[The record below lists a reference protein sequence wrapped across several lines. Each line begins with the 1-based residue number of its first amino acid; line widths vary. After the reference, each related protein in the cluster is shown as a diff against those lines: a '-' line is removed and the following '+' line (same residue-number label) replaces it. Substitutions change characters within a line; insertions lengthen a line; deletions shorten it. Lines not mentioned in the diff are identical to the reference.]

1 MNILDEIVAY
11 KRAEVEKAKAQKSI
25 AELEQLPLF
34 AEPSFSLKRFLLDEK
49 KTGIIAEFKRRSPSK
64 GIINDTCKVS
74 EVTRTY
80 AGNGASGL
88 SILTDG
94 PSFGGSIDDMITARF
109 NDVPILRKE
118 FIIDEYQIVEAK
130 AYGADV
136 ILLIAAILTPQ
147 QVHDFSMKAHEL
159 GLEVILEIHDESE
172 LGHIQE
178 RTDIVGVNNRNL
190 KTFEVDIEQS
200 VRLSHH
206 IPEGKIK
213 ISESGIH
220 SIKDILYL
228 KNNGFNG
235 FLIGENFMKE
245 KDPGLA
251 FMKFA
256 SDLKDAQI

>member
-1 MNILDEIVAY
+1 MNILDKIVAY
-11 KRAEVEKAKAQKSI
+11 KREEVEQAKKQKPI

-34 AEPSFSLKRFLLDEK
+34 DEPSFSLKRFLLDEK
-49 KTGIIAEFKRRSPSK
+49 KTGIIAEFKRQSPSK
-64 GIINDTCKVS
+64 GVINDSCKVS
-74 EVTRTY
+74 QVTRTY

-88 SILTDG
+88 SILTDS

-118 FIIDEYQIVEAK
+118 FIIDEYQIVESK

-147 QVHDFSMKAHEL
+147 QVHDFTMKAHEL
-159 GLEVILEIHDESE
+159 GLEVILEIHDDSE

-190 KTFEVDIEQS
+190 KTFEVDLEQS

-206 IPEGKIK
+206 IPAGKIK
-213 ISESGIH
+213 IAESGIH
-220 SIKDILYL
+220 SVKDVLYL
-228 KNNGFNG
+228 KNNGFDG

-256 SDLKDAQI
+256 SDLKDAQL